1 MHTNSGCTHILF
13 FYCGILRKMYSSPS
27 AVPYVF
33 NTAHAVKWP
42 ALVALPSQ
50 LLLELNSST
59 SVFLLLSP
67 VVIFLYLC
75 NLSGLNSNPC
85 VLFGRYNPP
94 DADICC
100 SNDIIVV
107 YLRSDLQR
115 WGSVDQGAPAWQF
128 VLSSS
133 QTAPFIQQLLI
144 ITSAVAV
151 LTKNTLHL
159 VLWETGSSYKPNTF
173 SFYITARDLFPNHR

>member
-1 MHTNSGCTHILF
+1 MQ
-13 FYCGILRKMYSSPS
+13 
-27 AVPYVF
+27 
-33 NTAHAVKWP
+33 WP

-59 SVFLLLSP
+59 AVLLLLSL

-75 NLSGLNSNPC
+75 NLSGLNCNPC
-85 VLFGRYNPP
+85 VLFGRYNLP
-94 DADICC
+94 DADTCC

-115 WGSVDQGAPAWQF
+115 WGNVDQGAPAWQF
-128 VLSSS
+128 VPCSS

-144 ITSAVAV
+144 IISAVAV
-151 LTKNTLHL
+151 LTKIPPHL
-159 VLWETGSSYKPNTF
+159 ALWETGILYKPNTWIY
-173 SFYITARDLFPNHR
+173 SASAQEPEISSSQITSNTWGL